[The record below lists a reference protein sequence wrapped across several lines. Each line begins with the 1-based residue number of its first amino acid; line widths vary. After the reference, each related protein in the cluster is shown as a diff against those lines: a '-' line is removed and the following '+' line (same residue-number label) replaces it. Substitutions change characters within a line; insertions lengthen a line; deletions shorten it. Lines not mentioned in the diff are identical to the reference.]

1 MVVQLSLNHSAMLFV
16 VMEKNYLQNNV
27 MTVILMEEMDV
38 VNYVL

>member
-1 MVVQLSLNHSAMLFV
+1 MLFV

-27 MTVILMEEMDV
+27 MMAIHMEEMVV